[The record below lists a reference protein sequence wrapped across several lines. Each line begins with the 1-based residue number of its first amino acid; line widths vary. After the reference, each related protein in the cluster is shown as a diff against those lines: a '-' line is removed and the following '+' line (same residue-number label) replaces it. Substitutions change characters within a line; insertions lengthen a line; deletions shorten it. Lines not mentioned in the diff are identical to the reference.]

1 MNRSEKVNRV
11 SLAAILIC
19 LVLPSHLLG
28 QGVELVNFFQ
38 DFTETQ
44 GANGIS
50 YVGLPSELG
59 DNPPPLTFNAGVA
72 FANGNQTFDG
82 PGFFGPG
89 GFPHVQQELSREFLA
104 LHPNSINGTSIQYTV
119 ETTGCIR
126 VSCDFARA
134 NDFQNAGDGVSV
146 GIFLNDLDTPIF
158 EASIS
163 SDHEVDATVGGDVFA
178 GTGSVSFDETINV
191 QENDLLLF
199 AVFAGENTEAGFD
212 VTAFRGTISAVTELI
227 LGDVNQDG
235 VVDFS
240 DIPAFIAVLQ
250 AGTFL
255 EEADTNS
262 DGEVNFADIPVFI
275 AILSAS

>member
-1 MNRSEKVNRV
+1 M
-11 SLAAILIC
+11 
-19 LVLPSHLLG
+19 
-28 QGVELVNFFQ
+28 
-38 DFTETQ
+38 
-44 GANGIS
+44 
-50 YVGLPSELG
+50 
-59 DNPPPLTFNAGVA
+59 
-72 FANGNQTFDG
+72 
-82 PGFFGPG
+82 
-89 GFPHVQQELSREFLA
+89 
-104 LHPNSINGTSIQYTV
+104 
-119 ETTGCIR
+119 
-126 VSCDFARA
+126 
-134 NDFQNAGDGVSV
+134 
-146 GIFLNDLDTPIF
+146 
-158 EASIS
+158 
-163 SDHEVDATVGGDVFA
+163 FA